1 MAFTDK
7 QLALQQ
13 LIEKIKERNGKPVN
27 INVVYAS
34 IEALG
39 IRDIDTAEDYGFESI
54 EHLSNYI
61 FNTLDTP
68 QLNYLKNK
76 KQQEA
81 DDEYSRSIAVSDYM
95 HVKSKLFLKNY
106 STGLFHLT
114 PIFFQVISIIFFGFS
129 LWTYNGFND
138 LQSTAVVLGVI
149 IGLVITGGFVQS
161 MGKQVSFYWYNKD
174 FAMALKSSN
183 ALFKNGTF
191 GLIFFFVLILGLNVV
206 FDFYPYKFLVIVF
219 IYALLIGTLL
229 LALSP
234 LYTIKRRYV
243 ISVTV
248 LSGTIVALALFFF
261 TDSHIYFTHW
271 TGILVCTI
279 SSYIYSNW
287 FLKRASQNN
296 KSFSNSEPRYM
307 LFVYRNLDYFIYGF
321 LIYAFVFTDRIIAWS
336 STLNRDLPYIV
347 YYEKDYEIGMDLA
360 MLVFFLM
367 AGVLE
372 YSVHSFSRDLEQKQ
386 KTTLFSDISVFNSH
400 MVEMY
405 KKHIRLFFL
414 SALVIA
420 VLLVSFITQP
430 WGYSAGFDEQVSLI
444 STKVCLIGSF
454 GYLFLSL
461 GMLNV
466 LYLYT
471 LNQHRKPIWP
481 IASALVLN
489 IIVGVVLSRT
499 IGYEYSA
506 VGMLVGSFLF
516 MSITSLMTLKFFKKM
531 DYYYYAAY

>member
-1 MAFTDK
+1 MELKEK
-7 QLALQQ
+7 QLALEQ

-27 INVVYAS
+27 INVVCAS

-39 IRDIDTAEDYGFESI
+39 IRDVDAHEDYGFQSI
-54 EHLSNYI
+54 EHLSSFI
-61 FNTLDTP
+61 FNTLDSPNFTD
-68 QLNYLKNK
+68 LKNK

-81 DDEYSRSIAVSDYM
+81 DDAYLSSVAVSDYM
-95 HVKSKLFLKNY
+95 HVKTKLFLKNY
-106 STGLFHLT
+106 STGLFHLA

-161 MGKQVSFYWYNKD
+161 MGKQVSFYWYNND

-183 ALFKNGTF
+183 ALFKSGTV
-191 GLIFFFVLILGLNVV
+191 GLTLFFVFILVVNLV
-206 FDFYPYKFLVIVF
+206 FDFYPFWFLVIVF
-219 IYALLIGTLL
+219 VYAFLIGTLL

-243 ISVTV
+243 ISATV
-248 LSGTIVALALFFF
+248 LLGTFVALALFFF
-261 TDSHIYFTHW
+261 TDTHIYFTHW
-271 TGILVCTI
+271 SGILVSTL

-287 FLKRASQNN
+287 FLKKASQKV
-296 KSFSNSEPRYM
+296 KSFSNSKPRFM
-307 LFVYRNLDYFIYGF
+307 LSVYRNLDYFIYGF

-336 STLNRDLPYIV
+336 SNLNRDLPYII

-372 YSVHSFSRDLEQKQ
+372 YSVHSFSRDIDLKQ
-386 KTTLFSDISVFNSH
+386 KNTLLSEMSEFNSK
-400 MVEMY
+400 MIIMY
-405 KKHIRLFFL
+405 RKHIRLFFI
-414 SALVIA
+414 SALVIG
-420 VLLVSFITQP
+420 VFLVSFITQP
-430 WGYSAGFDEQVSLI
+430 WGYRAGFDEQVSLI

-471 LNQHRKPIWP
+471 LNQHRKPVWP
-481 IASALVLN
+481 IAIAFITN
-489 IIVGVVLSRT
+489 IVIGVVLSRT

-506 VGMLVGSFLF
+506 VGMLVGSVLF
-516 MSITSLMTLKFFKKM
+516 MSITSIMTWKFFKKM